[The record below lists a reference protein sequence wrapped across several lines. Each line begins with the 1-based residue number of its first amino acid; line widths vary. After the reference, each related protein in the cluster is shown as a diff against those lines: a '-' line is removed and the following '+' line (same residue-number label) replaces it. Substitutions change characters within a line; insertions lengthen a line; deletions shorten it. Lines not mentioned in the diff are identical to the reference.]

1 MNDYVRTTLSVPAR
15 IAAPRLLGT
24 ILSVDGVSGRI
35 VETEAYS
42 QSDPASHSYRGPKG
56 RNLPMFLPGGHLYV
70 YRSYGVHWCANLVT
84 GRAGDGEAVLIRALE
99 PIAGIQYMLDRRG
112 QNVPLRRLC
121 QGPGNVARALGL
133 TGADSGKPIA
143 GRFSLQP
150 GTPPAQ
156 IAVATRVGLT
166 IGDGELLRF
175 FDAESRFVS
184 RRPSQVNLMHP

>member
-1 MNDYVRTTLSVPAR
+1 
-15 IAAPRLLGT
+15 
-24 ILSVDGVSGRI
+24 
-35 VETEAYS
+35 
-42 QSDPASHSYRGPKG
+42 
-56 RNLPMFLPGGHLYV
+56 
-70 YRSYGVHWCANLVT
+70 
-84 GRAGDGEAVLIRALE
+84 
-99 PIAGIQYMLDRRG
+99 MLDRRG